1 MKVTVDLKFLIPAIL
16 AFIISYM
23 TITEKIDNYIHFA
36 GELNALFFFLMST
49 LLGMMLL
56 IGAFTPDKK

>member
-23 TITEKIDNYIHFA
+23 TITEKIDNYITFA

-49 LLGMMLL
+49 LLGVMLL
-56 IGAFTPDKK
+56 IGAFAPDQK

>member
-1 MKVTVDLKFLIPAIL
+1 MKVTVDLKFFIPAIL

-23 TITEKIDNYIHFA
+23 TITEKIDNYITFA

-56 IGAFTPDKK
+56 IGAVVPDKK

>member
-23 TITEKIDNYIHFA
+23 TITEKIDTYIQFA

-49 LLGMMLL
+49 MLGMMLL
-56 IGAFTPDKK
+56 IGAFAPDKK